1 MPLRATPKATAV
13 SHNPHFPQ
21 PEKPPLSELQ
31 PAPTWLERRLLEAI
45 ARNEEDL
52 AQREERLMAPI
63 AALQRQLDAQD
74 KLIAQQNE
82 AIASLQALLQRL
94 MSSLDVPPSSS
105 G

>member
-1 MPLRATPKATAV
+1 MRLRATPEPTAV

-21 PEKPPLSELQ
+21 PETLPLSELQ

-45 ARNEEDL
+45 ARSEEDL

-74 KLIAQQNE
+74 KLIAQQTE
-82 AIASLQALLQRL
+82 AIATLQALLQRL